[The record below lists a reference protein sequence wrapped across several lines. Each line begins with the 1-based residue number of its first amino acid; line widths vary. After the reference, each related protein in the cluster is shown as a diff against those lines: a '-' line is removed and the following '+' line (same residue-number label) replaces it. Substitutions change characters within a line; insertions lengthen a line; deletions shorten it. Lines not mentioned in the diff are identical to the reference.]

1 MLLALIS
8 LLFLP
13 ADFSPTTPRWG
24 WDAHKMVCTIAWWEM
39 GNETKAAVSD
49 LIDTDMG
56 YERFMESCLW
66 ADDVRGK
73 IKKYDRWSTAHYVNL
88 PRGAAQFELD
98 RDCGDT
104 FCVVEGIIESR
115 ATLSDPKTPSAGRL
129 EALKFLSH
137 FVGDIHQPMHAGYG
151 DDRGGNDTKVDVFG
165 SPSNLHAAWDY
176 GILERTNLTWVDYA
190 SRLFFEITDEDRAN
204 WDVLDPA
211 TWTEESFAIISKTA
225 YNFQDGQ
232 IGEAYYTKHIHILE
246 TRIKQAGVRLANDL
260 DRIFAELK

>member
-73 IKKYDRWSTAHYVNL
+73 IKK
-88 PRGAAQFELD
+88 
-98 RDCGDT
+98 
-104 FCVVEGIIESR
+104 
-115 ATLSDPKTPSAGRL
+115 
-129 EALKFLSH
+129 
-137 FVGDIHQPMHAGYG
+137 
-151 DDRGGNDTKVDVFG
+151 
-165 SPSNLHAAWDY
+165 
-176 GILERTNLTWVDYA
+176 
-190 SRLFFEITDEDRAN
+190 
-204 WDVLDPA
+204 
-211 TWTEESFAIISKTA
+211 
-225 YNFQDGQ
+225 
-232 IGEAYYTKHIHILE
+232 
-246 TRIKQAGVRLANDL
+246 
-260 DRIFAELK
+260 